1 MPYGVA
7 AVTAPSPSAKSR
19 PGPLQGIRVLDFTA
33 MLAGPHCA
41 RLMAD
46 LGAEVIKVEGLEGD
60 MIRGRPPLRDGNS
73 SYFGALNCGKKS
85 LSIDL
90 KSEAAKPIIH
100 QLAGLADVVVE
111 NFRPGVMARLG
122 FDYVSLKKHNP
133 KLIYC
138 SISGYGQSG
147 SGATRAAYAP
157 IVHAASGYDAANLS
171 YQAEQEYP
179 ASTGIFVADIL
190 SGAYAFGAIQ
200 AALVHRERTG
210 EGQAVDVSLMDSM
223 LNLMVFECQE
233 AQFPSQQKRPVYAP
247 MKSRDGH
254 VIIAPIS
261 QKNFEQMADA
271 MQRPDL
277 KTDERFATNG
287 GRVRALDRA
296 DGHHRAVDRA
306 THRRRDRSHHGRGQR
321 SLLPLSHRRGRHEG
335 SATGRARQP
344 RRDRGPR
351 RVNSS
356 SPTRPFS
363 FRRRRRQV
371 RRSQAL
377 APTAGKYYR
386 DCSACPTKRST
397 ACESSG
403 FFRRDRS
410 QRYFDS
416 TSLGI
421 QS

>member
-1 MPYGVA
+1 MTGPSS
-7 AVTAPSPSAKSR
+7 APNPR
-19 PGPLQGIRVLDFTA
+19 PGPLRGIRVLDFTA

-60 MIRGRPPLRDGNS
+60 MIRGRPPLRDGDS

-90 KSEAAKPIIH
+90 KSDAAKPIIH
-100 QLAGLADVVVE
+100 ELARLSDVVVE

-122 FDYVSLKKHNP
+122 FDHATLKTHNP

-147 SGATRAAYAP
+147 PGATRAAYAP
-157 IVHAASGYDAANLS
+157 IIHAASGYDAANLS
-171 YQAEQEYP
+171 YQIEQEYP

-277 KTDERFATNG
+277 KTDQRFAINA
-287 GRVRALDRA
+287 GRVRNWTELMAIIEQWTEQRTGIEIEAIMDAGSVPCSRFLTVA
-296 DGHHRAVDRA
+296 DAMKDPQLAERGSLAEISDGAGKFLVPNAPFQFSTPTAAGPAVSGLGANSREIL
-306 THRRRDRSHHGRGQR
+306 S
-321 SLLPLSHRRGRHEG
+321 SLLGLSDEQIDELRNQG
-335 SATGRARQP
+335 
-344 RRDRGPR
+344 
-351 RVNSS
+351 V
-356 SPTRPFS
+356 
-363 FRRRRRQV
+363 
-371 RRSQAL
+371 L
-377 APTAGKYYR
+377 AVGK
-386 DCSACPTKRST
+386 
-397 ACESSG
+397 
-403 FFRRDRS
+403 
-410 QRYFDS
+410 
-416 TSLGI
+416 
-421 QS
+421 